1 MKREL
6 SKFTLYYY
14 VILHIL
20 AVLGTTG
27 ICIFSQINYPGI
39 WNWPFLI
46 LVSLLNYYIFSNM
59 FSYIVTIKRKK

>member
-27 ICIFSQINYPGI
+27 LSVFTQINYPGI
-39 WNWPFLI
+39 WNWPFLVI
-46 LVSLLNYYIFSNM
+46 VSIVNYYIFTNM
-59 FSYIVTIKRKK
+59 FSFIVTIKRKK